1 MKKFLIGISIL
12 VVSQLAIGQP
22 ATFQDEVLTIP
33 QGAVTDSNNPTFF
46 TDIELIHEGDGQF
59 RLTDAKANILVSV
72 DDVKISMLESS
83 PVQVNVSISGNKS
96 VVCVELLEPSMSR
109 KDNLF
114 VVVLAETRLG
124 PAESCIAGLDPFETN
139 FPLDVSELP
148 AGAYTVRV
156 NGTAEATFTLDVD
169 NSLGNENTDG

>member
-1 MKKFLIGISIL
+1 MKKFLIGFSIL

-46 TDIELIHEGDGQF
+46 TDIELIHEGNGQF
-59 RLTDAKANILVSV
+59 RLANAKANILVLV
-72 DDVKISMLESS
+72 DDVKISILESP

-96 VVCVELLEPSMSR
+96 VACVALLEPGISR

-114 VVVLAETRLG
+114 VVVLAETQLG

-148 AGAYTVRV
+148 AGTYTVRV
-156 NGTAEATFTLDVD
+156 NGTAEATFTLDID
-169 NSLGNENTDG
+169 NSLSNENTDG